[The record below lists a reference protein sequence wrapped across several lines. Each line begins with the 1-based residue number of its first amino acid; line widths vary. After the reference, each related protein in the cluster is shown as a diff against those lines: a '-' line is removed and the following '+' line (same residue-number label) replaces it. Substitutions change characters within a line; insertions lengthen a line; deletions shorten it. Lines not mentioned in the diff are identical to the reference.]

1 MKNNIERN
9 IQTAVVTGPTG
20 AIGIALC
27 EKLLRENV
35 TVYAVCRPGS
45 SRIKDLPKA
54 AALHVVECDAKELA
68 TLPRKMEGI
77 PVDAFFHFAWA
88 HTIGQG
94 RNDMPAQ
101 IENIQST
108 IDAVRAAKA
117 LGCQVFLGAG
127 SQAEYGR
134 VEGLLK
140 SDTPAFPENG
150 YGMAKL
156 CAGQMSRVEAKA
168 LDIDHVWVR
177 ILSVYGPHDGPMTM
191 ISGTIRKL
199 LAGERPALTAGI
211 QRWDYLY
218 AGDAADAF
226 YLAACHGRNG
236 AVYPLG
242 SGQALPLKDYI
253 IQMRDAIDP
262 ALPLGLGEVP
272 YGPLQVMHL
281 QADIS
286 ALQADT
292 GFAPKTPF
300 AEGIRKTIDWVKR
313 EQE

>member
-68 TLPRKMEGI
+68 TLPQKMEGVS
-77 PVDAFFHFAWA
+77 VDAFFHFAWT

-242 SGQALPLKDYI
+242 SGQAMPLKDYI

-300 AEGIRKTIDWVKR
+300 AEGIRRTMDWVKR

>member
-68 TLPRKMEGI
+68 TLPQKMEGVS
-77 PVDAFFHFAWA
+77 VDAFFHFAWA
-88 HTIGQG
+88 LTIGQG

-242 SGQALPLKDYI
+242 SGQAIPLKDYI

-292 GFAPKTPF
+292 GFVPKTPF
-300 AEGIRKTIDWVKR
+300 AEGIRRTMDWVKR

>member
-68 TLPRKMEGI
+68 TLPQKMKGVS
-77 PVDAFFHFAWA
+77 VDAFFHFAWA

-242 SGQALPLKDYI
+242 SGQAMPLKDYI

-292 GFAPKTPF
+292 GFVPKTPF
-300 AEGIRKTIDWVKR
+300 AEGIRRTMDWVKR